1 MPTRK
6 LRIRRSI
13 LVTLALGLNLL
24 PLGRDP
30 VNPPRDPAFVIRE
43 APTPAS
49 MGDAQ
54 DFREELIDPAGGTP
68 VAHVPSLCE
77 LPGGRLGAAW
87 YGGAREGHADVAIYF
102 SIRSQADDGGWS
114 PPQAVV
120 TRDSAARE
128 LQRYVRKVG
137 NAVVFT
143 GSEGGLW
150 LVYVSVAAGGWSG
163 SSLNLK
169 RSFDEGRTWT
179 PSRRLTLSP
188 FFNISELVKNKPVAL
203 AGGGWVLPIY
213 HEAAGKFPEL
223 LWLREV
229 PGGVSSAKSRMFG
242 GRTAIS
248 AFTGSPGGRRGPGVV
263 PPGGGLARNHALA
276 HHRRGTALVGATIHQ
291 PSQSRLGS
299 GCAASFRRP
308 AACWRS
314 TMRQR
319 AVRIC
324 ASPISNDMALPG
336 RAPPRS
342 RRNPAVNSPIHSL
355 LQTDDGRVH
364 LVYTWQRKGIKHL
377 AFSLAWLN
385 SQGASVTTMRTDFL
399 PYLFSFVWPAAFL
412 LLAVLLRARP
422 PTVAGAPGRR
432 FAVMSALADRN
443 RVDPGRWTSVGS
455 MVHGPVRQ
463 LQPAASRVDRSRDRP
478 PRLSTRNC
486 LARTE
491 GAPRCGSGWRRAA
504 CSIRWPWAWA
514 AWIPIPLGWSFSWL
528 FVGTERA
535 DGAAVVAR
543 KPVWSRATVRHR
555 RVSSGAAGI
564 GQLLGLP
571 GRSGLFLDFT
581 GRLAACTFG
590 LGIRAVAR
598 DQPAASRRL
607 ARERS

>member
-87 YGGAREGHADVAIYF
+87 YGGVREGHADVAIYF

-188 FFNISELVKNKPVAL
+188 FFNISELVKNKPAAL

-242 GRTAIS
+242 GRTAFQPS
-248 AFTGSPGGRRGPGVV
+248 LV
-263 PPGGGLARNHALA
+263 PLAADEALA
-276 HHRRGTALVGATIHQ
+276 L
-291 PSQSRLGS
+291 
-299 GCAASFRRP
+299 CRP
-308 AACWRS
+308 AGGS
-314 TMRQR
+314 R
-319 AVRIC
+319 AIMLSRTTDAGRHWSAPQPTSLPNPDSGLDALRLFDGRLLVAFNDAQKGRENLRL
-324 ASPISNDMALPG
+324 AISNDNGTSWTRTATVAAETGGEFSYP
-336 RAPPRS
+336 
-342 RRNPAVNSPIHSL
+342 SL

-385 SQGASVTTMRTDFL
+385 SQGATS
-399 PYLFSFVWPAAFL
+399 
-412 LLAVLLRARP
+412 P
-422 PTVAGAPGRR
+422 P
-432 FAVMSALADRN
+432 
-443 RVDPGRWTSVGS
+443 
-455 MVHGPVRQ
+455 
-463 LQPAASRVDRSRDRP
+463 
-478 PRLSTRNC
+478 
-486 LARTE
+486 
-491 GAPRCGSGWRRAA
+491 
-504 CSIRWPWAWA
+504 
-514 AWIPIPLGWSFSWL
+514 
-528 FVGTERA
+528 
-535 DGAAVVAR
+535 
-543 KPVWSRATVRHR
+543 
-555 RVSSGAAGI
+555 
-564 GQLLGLP
+564 
-571 GRSGLFLDFT
+571 
-581 GRLAACTFG
+581 
-590 LGIRAVAR
+590 
-598 DQPAASRRL
+598 
-607 ARERS
+607 